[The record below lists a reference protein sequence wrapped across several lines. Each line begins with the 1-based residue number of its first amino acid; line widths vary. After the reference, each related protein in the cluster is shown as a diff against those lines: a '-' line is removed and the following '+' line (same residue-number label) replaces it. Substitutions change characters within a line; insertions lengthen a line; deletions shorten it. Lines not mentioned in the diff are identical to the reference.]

1 MKNYL
6 WKNFIVF
13 ICIVSTLFLQG
24 FTCYACTSVAG
35 ISGDFAAEASDYSG
49 DISGRNMFTVPE
61 YEDSSAPESSS
72 LEADGAETESTA
84 AEADKVEIDNASA
97 KEDSAEIE
105 NTATEAEKAESEN
118 ISAKEDDAQI
128 ENNDAEADQAETE
141 NTDVKADG
149 EETVNIP
156 SAADTVDDENAEL
169 PQNDVDD
176 TSDPDKIAG
185 EETSSAAEQTI
196 SDGNAQTDSLEEEVI
211 SVEFP
216 TLGESGVQP
225 FDFILDPQRLITAT
239 DGVKYGNI
247 TFEEGSTLYFRNMEG
262 SYDYSSRSDHLMI
275 TNRSTV
281 PVAVTLTAC
290 LQNYEGISLTNDPTF
305 KGDNRDSIYLA
316 LVDDNG
322 WVVPLSESGEV
333 KIIYEMRE
341 ISGNESMGGT
351 VAERYSFGLV
361 GACNPNGSWEYLAE
375 LPQVVVT
382 WKVTPILDD
391 ETVVSDNTISDNSIL
406 DNCVSDNNVSDNSIS
421 DNSISMNVISDNS
434 LSFNVVSDNNMP
446 DQSVSSNL
454 ISGNSISD
462 NAISGNGISQNGI
475 ALPSGDTVV
484 NDLVQGGS
492 EAGSQGAVDKASDN
506 TVSENNV
513 SANEISGNN
522 VSENNVSGN
531 EISGNNV
538 SGNNVSGNE
547 VSGNNVSENNVSGN
561 EISGNNVSE
570 NNVSGNEVS
579 GNNVS
584 GNNVSGNEV
593 SGNNVSD
600 NNVSYSSIIEN
611 NISDNNAPDI
621 NVSGNQGAS
630 LSVNT
635 PDISAEHQALLYNSS
650 YDLDESILSSA
661 YLTETEDDSVSVNID
676 VPETLSEADK
686 DAPSETDASET
697 ASVTDKDVL
706 SETDALGTLS
716 EEDESVSLSDTS
728 VTAGSSMADQSPIE
742 AYGQIECSASGQTVL
757 ENIAM
762 ENVESVTYLS

>member
-128 ENNDAEADQAETE
+128 ENNDAEVDQAETE

-391 ETVVSDNTISDNSIL
+391 ETVVSDNTISDNSISDNSIS

-434 LSFNVVSDNNMP
+434 LSFNAVSDNNMP
-446 DQSVSSNL
+446 DQSVSGNL

-475 ALPSGDTVV
+475 ALPYGDTVV
-484 NDLVQGGS
+484 NDPVQGGS

-506 TVSENNV
+506 
-513 SANEISGNN
+513 N

-538 SGNNVSGNE
+538 SENNVSGNE

-584 GNNVSGNEV
+584 
-593 SGNNVSD
+593 D
-600 NNVSYSSIIEN
+600 NNVSYNSIIEN

-697 ASVTDKDVL
+697 VSVTDKDVL

-742 AYGQIECSASGQTVL
+742 AYGQIECSAFGQTVL